1 MNDGINYYE
10 LLGIDINASE
20 EEIKKAYKNMM
31 KKWHPDINKDPSAS
45 NMSVQLNEAK
55 NILLD
60 EFKRRNYDEYL
71 KSKTNKTYENIKN
84 HTPKNSSS
92 YKETNRYTSNYRE
105 EKMYTKWEYYRD
117 YMKYYN
123 SPLWHKILVS
133 IGIFLETILC
143 GFLQIINLI
152 LAYAFCILYNIVE
165 YLINF
170 IVGLV
175 IIVVL
180 FNIFAGN
187 IRDVKEYFILA
198 SLFILSIIVLALPQL
213 IISFLTEK
221 MPVYLSNL
229 NIYLFKK
236 CVGYKNN

>member
-1 MNDGINYYE
+1 MNDGMNYYE
-10 LLGIDINASE
+10 LLGININASE

-31 KKWHPDINKDPSAS
+31 KKWHPDINKDPNAS

-60 EFKRRNYDEYL
+60 EFKRTDYDEYL
-71 KSKTNKTYENIKN
+71 KSKTNKTYENIKT
-84 HTPKNSSS
+84 HTAKNNSS
-92 YKETNRYTSNYRE
+92 YKENNRYTNNYRE

-117 YMKYYN
+117 YMKYFN

-133 IGIFLETILC
+133 ICIFLETILC
-143 GFLQIINLI
+143 GFLQIINLL

-165 YLINF
+165 YFINY

-187 IRDVKEYFILA
+187 IRDAKEYFILA
-198 SLFILSIIVLALPQL
+198 LLFILSILVLALPQL

-221 MPVYLSNL
+221 MPMYLSDL

-236 CVGYKNN
+236 CVGY

>member
-31 KKWHPDINKDPSAS
+31 KKWHPDINKDPNAS

-60 EFKRRNYDEYL
+60 EFKRRDYDEYL

-117 YMKYYN
+117 YIKYYN

-143 GFLQIINLI
+143 GFLQIINLL

>member
-31 KKWHPDINKDPSAS
+31 KKWHPDINKDPNAS

-60 EFKRRNYDEYL
+60 EFKRRDYDEYL

-117 YMKYYN
+117 YIKYYN

-143 GFLQIINLI
+143 GFLQIINLL

-236 CVGYKNN
+236 CVVYKNN

>member
-31 KKWHPDINKDPSAS
+31 KKWHPDINKDPNAS

-60 EFKRRNYDEYL
+60 EFKRRDYDEYL

-143 GFLQIINLI
+143 GFLQIINLL